1 MGGVGAT
8 SLMTAEEFVALPEA
22 DRERPWNLVNGEV
35 VVNSAR
41 RVHGQVANNI
51 LFALT
56 VWLRAAP
63 GRGSAESPIDIAID
77 DRNVYAPDISWYAAE
92 RIPGADANAPYP
104 MPDLAVEVRSP
115 STWRYDVG
123 AKKDGYERHGLPR
136 TVASGHRG
144 PLGARLPPRAGSVG
158 HVRRLARGRHGRA
171 ADLSPAARLR
181 PPRRRD
187 LLARLAR
194 LERVPRLR
202 KNSSAAT
209 ARSSAA
215 SRSAYAISAPA

>member
-1 MGGVGAT
+1 MGAVGT
-8 SLMTAEEFVALPEA
+8 STLMTADEFVALPEA

-63 GRGSAESPIDIAID
+63 GRGSAESPIDIALD
-77 DRNVYAPDISWYAAE
+77 ERNVYAPDVSWYAAD
-92 RIPGADANAPYP
+92 RVPGADASAPYA

-123 AKKDGYERHGLPR
+123 AKKDGYERFGLPELWLVD
-136 TVASGHRG
+136 T
-144 PLGARLPPRAGSVG
+144 
-158 HVRRLARGRHGRA
+158 
-171 ADLSPAARLR
+171 
-181 PPRRRD
+181 
-187 LLARLAR
+187 
-194 LERVPRLR
+194 E
-202 KNSSAAT
+202 
-209 ARSSAA
+209 ARSVLVYRRARPGAERFDVSLEVTEGDELTSPLLPGFTLAV
-215 SRSAYAISAPA
+215 REVFAPD